1 MSTSTDAPYLRIA
14 AEIRRRIASGE
25 LRPGDPVPSTRQI
38 TREFGVALAT
48 ATKALAVLR
57 QEGVVTAVPRVGT
70 VVAGAVPAPA
80 PVPDPVPRRVQA
92 AVTLDGIVAAA
103 IRIADAEGIA
113 ALSMRRVAADIGI
126 PTMSLYR
133 YVPSKEDLLLRMVD
147 EVFTEDPL
155 PEPAPH
161 WRASLEDLAH
171 LQWAIC
177 RRHPWLARLVSITR
191 PMAAPNG
198 MAHTEA
204 SLRALDGL
212 GLDRATMVHVAVT
225 VAGHVVGTAMHL
237 EQEVEAEQ
245 DTGMSNEE
253 WYEAQDLTLGTL
265 LASGRFPI
273 LASLDDIPD
282 FDLNLDIIFELGLR
296 LILDGLAAMIDD
308 ARADAASSRTLR
320 AHHDRLG

>member
-14 AEIRRRIASGE
+14 NEIRRRIAAGE
-25 LRPGDPVPSTRQI
+25 LRPGDTVPSTRQL

-48 ATKALAVLR
+48 ATKALAMLR

-70 VVAGAVPAPA
+70 VVAGAAPAPA
-80 PVPDPVPRRVQA
+80 VSSPVSRRA
-92 AVTLDGIVAAA
+92 RTGESAVTLDGIVQAA
-103 IRIADAEGIA
+103 IRVADAEGID

-147 EVFTEDPL
+147 SVFSEDPL

-161 WRASLEDLAH
+161 WRTRLEDLAH

-177 RRHPWLARLVSITR
+177 HRHPWVARHVSITR
-191 PMAAPNG
+191 PMAVPNG

-204 SLRALDGL
+204 ALRALDGT
-212 GLDRATMVHVAVT
+212 GLDKTTMVHAAVT
-225 VAGHVVGTAMHL
+225 VAGHVVGTALHL

-245 DTGMSNEE
+245 DSGLNNEE
-253 WYEAQDLTLGTL
+253 WYEVQDLTLGRL
-265 LASGRFPI
+265 LASGRFPM
-273 LASLDDIPD
+273 LASLDDIPN

-296 LILDGLAAMIDD
+296 LLLDGLTAMIEG
-308 ARADAASSRTLR
+308 AAKNGERAGSGTR
-320 AHHDRLG
+320 

>member
-1 MSTSTDAPYLRIA
+1 MSTSTGAPYLRIA
-14 AEIRRRIASGE
+14 NEIRRRITAGE
-25 LRPGDPVPSTRQI
+25 LRPGDTVPSTRQL

-70 VVAGAVPAPA
+70 VVAGVAPA
-80 PVPDPVPRRVQA
+80 PPAAPRRVRTGEPAVTLEGIVQA
-92 AVTLDGIVAAA
+92 AV
-103 IRIADAEGIA
+103 RIADTEGIA
-113 ALSMRRVAADIGI
+113 ALSMRRVAADIGV

-133 YVPSKEDLLLRMVD
+133 YVPSKEDLILRMVD
-147 EVFTEDPL
+147 AVFAEDPL

-161 WRASLEDLAH
+161 WRTSLEDLCH

-177 RRHPWLARLVSITR
+177 RRHPWVARRVSITR
-191 PMAAPNG
+191 PMAVPNG

-204 SLRALDGL
+204 ALRALEGT
-212 GLDRATMVHVAVT
+212 GLDRATMVHAAVT
-225 VAGHVVGTAMHL
+225 IAGHVVGAAMHL

-245 DTGMSNEE
+245 DSGLSNEE
-253 WYEAQDLTLGTL
+253 WYEAQDLTLGRL
-265 LASGRFPI
+265 LASGRFPM

-296 LILDGLAAMIDD
+296 LLLDGLAAMIES
-308 ARADAASSRTLR
+308 AGTSPTLR
-320 AHHDRLG
+320 RHHDQLG

>member
-1 MSTSTDAPYLRIA
+1 MSTSTAPYLRIA
-14 AEIRRRIASGE
+14 AEIRRRIAAGE
-25 LRPGDPVPSTRQI
+25 LRPGDTVPSTRQL

-48 ATKALAVLR
+48 ATKALAALR

-70 VVAGAVPAPA
+70 VVAGPPVPAPSPVA
-80 PVPDPVPRRVQA
+80 PAPPVAGRRA
-92 AVTLDGIVAAA
+92 REGEPAVTREGIVQAA
-103 IRIADAEGIA
+103 IRIADAEGIG

-133 YVPSKEDLLLRMVD
+133 HVPSKEDLLLRMVD

-155 PEPAPH
+155 PEPASH
-161 WRASLEDLAH
+161 WRTRLEDLSR

-177 RRHPWLARLVSITR
+177 RRHPWIARQVSITR
-191 PMAAPNG
+191 PMAVPNG
-198 MAHTEA
+198 MAYTEA
-204 SLRALDGL
+204 ALRALDGL
-212 GLDRATMVHVAVT
+212 GLDRATMVHAAVT
-225 VAGHVVGTAMHL
+225 LAGHVVGTAMHL

-265 LASGRFPI
+265 LASGRYPM

-282 FDLNLDIIFELGLR
+282 FDLNLDIVFELGLR
-296 LILDGLAAMIDD
+296 LLLDGLAVMI
-308 ARADAASSRTLR
+308 ADANIS
-320 AHHDRLG
+320 

>member
-14 AEIRRRIASGE
+14 NEIRRRIAAGE
-25 LRPGDPVPSTRQI
+25 LRPGDTVPSTRQL

-57 QEGVVTAVPRVGT
+57 QEGAVTAVPRVGT
-70 VVAGAVPAPA
+70 VVAGAPPATA
-80 PVPDPVPRRVQA
+80 PRRVRD
-92 AVTLDGIVAAA
+92 DGRPISRDSIVSAA
-103 IRIADAEGIA
+103 IRIADAEGLD

-147 EVFTEDPL
+147 AVFAEDPL

-161 WRASLEDLAH
+161 WRTCLEDLAH

-177 RRHPWLARLVSITR
+177 HRHPWVARQVSITR
-191 PMAAPNG
+191 PMAVPNG

-212 GLDRATMVHVAVT
+212 GLDKATMVHAAVT
-225 VAGHVVGTAMHL
+225 IAGHVVGTALHL

-245 DTGMSNEE
+245 DTGLSNEE
-253 WYEAQDLTLGTL
+253 WYEAQDLTLGRL
-265 LASGRFPI
+265 LASGRFPM
-273 LASLDDIPD
+273 LASLDEIPD
-282 FDLNLDIIFELGLR
+282 FDLNLDIVFELGLR
-296 LILDGLAAMIDD
+296 LLLDGLAAMI
-308 ARADAASSRTLR
+308 ADAGSGAR
-320 AHHDRLG
+320 

>member
-14 AEIRRRIASGE
+14 NEIRRRIAAGE
-25 LRPGDPVPSTRQI
+25 LRPGDAVPSTRQL

-48 ATKALAVLR
+48 ATKALAMLR

-70 VVAGAVPAPA
+70 VVAGVAPA
-80 PVPDPVPRRVQA
+80 VAPPVSRRA
-92 AVTLDGIVAAA
+92 RTGESAVTLDGIVQAA
-103 IRIADAEGIA
+103 IRVADAEGID

-147 EVFTEDPL
+147 SVFSEDPL
-155 PEPAPH
+155 PEPAAH
-161 WRASLEDLAH
+161 WRTRLEDLAH

-177 RRHPWLARLVSITR
+177 HRHPWVARHVSITR
-191 PMAAPNG
+191 PMAVPNG

-204 SLRALDGL
+204 ALRALEGT
-212 GLDRATMVHVAVT
+212 GLDKTTMVHAAVT
-225 VAGHVVGTAMHL
+225 IAGHVVGTALHL

-245 DTGMSNEE
+245 DSGLNNEE
-253 WYEAQDLTLGTL
+253 WYEAQDLTLGRL
-265 LASGRFPI
+265 LASGRFPM
-273 LASLDDIPD
+273 LASLDDIPN

-296 LILDGLAAMIDD
+296 LLLDGLTAMIDG
-308 ARADAASSRTLR
+308 ARTSPASTPLS
-320 AHHDRLG
+320 

>member
-14 AEIRRRIASGE
+14 NEIRRRIAAGE
-25 LRPGDPVPSTRQI
+25 LRPGDAVQSTRQL

-48 ATKALAVLR
+48 ATKALAMLR

-70 VVAGAVPAPA
+70 VVAGAAPA
-80 PVPDPVPRRVQA
+80 VAPPVSRRA
-92 AVTLDGIVAAA
+92 RTGESAVTLDGIVQAA
-103 IRIADAEGIA
+103 IRVADAEGID

-147 EVFTEDPL
+147 SVFSEDPL
-155 PEPAPH
+155 PEPAAH
-161 WRASLEDLAH
+161 WRTRLEDLAH

-177 RRHPWLARLVSITR
+177 HRHPWVARHVSITR
-191 PMAAPNG
+191 PMAVPNG

-204 SLRALDGL
+204 ALRALEGT
-212 GLDRATMVHVAVT
+212 GLDKTTMVHAAVT
-225 VAGHVVGTAMHL
+225 IAGHVVGTALHL

-245 DTGMSNEE
+245 DSGLNNEE
-253 WYEAQDLTLGTL
+253 WYEAQDLTLGRL
-265 LASGRFPI
+265 LASGRFPM
-273 LASLDDIPD
+273 LASLDDIPN

-296 LILDGLAAMIDD
+296 LLLDGLTAMIDG
-308 ARADAASSRTLR
+308 ARTSPASTPLS
-320 AHHDRLG
+320 

>member
-14 AEIRRRIASGE
+14 NEIRRRIAAGE
-25 LRPGDPVPSTRQI
+25 LRPGDAVPSTRQL

-48 ATKALAVLR
+48 ATKALAMLR

-70 VVAGAVPAPA
+70 VVAGAAPA
-80 PVPDPVPRRVQA
+80 VAPPASRRA
-92 AVTLDGIVAAA
+92 RTGESAVTLDGIVQAA
-103 IRIADAEGIA
+103 IRVADAEGID

-147 EVFTEDPL
+147 SVFSEDPL
-155 PEPAPH
+155 PEPAAH
-161 WRASLEDLAH
+161 WRTRLEDLAH

-177 RRHPWLARLVSITR
+177 HRHPWVARHVSITR
-191 PMAAPNG
+191 PMAVPNG

-204 SLRALDGL
+204 ALRALEGT
-212 GLDRATMVHVAVT
+212 GLDKTAMVHAAVT
-225 VAGHVVGTAMHL
+225 IAGHVVGTALHL

-245 DTGMSNEE
+245 DSGLNNEE
-253 WYEAQDLTLGTL
+253 WYEAQDLTLGRL
-265 LASGRFPI
+265 LASGRFPM
-273 LASLDDIPD
+273 LASLDDIPN

-296 LILDGLAAMIDD
+296 LLLDGLTALIDG
-308 ARADAASSRTLR
+308 ARTSPAST
-320 AHHDRLG
+320 